1 MKRSFI
7 QAPDNFVSLG
17 IEAGLAERLPE
28 RGIKNP
34 SEIQKQVI
42 PLILEGK
49 DLFFSSA
56 TGTGK
61 TFAYLLP
68 ILQRLNGPGPSALI
82 LAPTYELCAQIKND
96 TDFLLKPNSVSR
108 SPHSSLLLIGGGNI
122 SRQIDGLK
130 KDKPMVIAGNP
141 GRVLL
146 LAKMKKLSL
155 KALSFLVLDEADRLV
170 SDESLAETREL
181 LELIGRETEVPPPA
195 AGSGRRPVYISCS
208 ATVTDKCRE
217 RLLPFFSP
225 DHAVVS
231 LSNRDVLRERIDH
244 WAFFA
249 ERRHKISSLRSF
261 LAAVKPGKALVFSG
275 GAGQPGN
282 IVSQLQYH
290 HINALPLFAG
300 MDKKPR
306 KTAIDGFR
314 SGKVEV
320 LVSSDL
326 ACRGLDINGVTH
338 IIALDCPGEDLVY
351 IHRAGRTARAGRR
364 GVMVTI
370 GDEQEMKALARLEK
384 RLGITVYPKIL
395 YRGRVAAADSECK
408 VLSIQRLS

>member
-1 MKRSFI
+1 MKRSFM
-7 QAPDNFVSLG
+7 QAPDDFVSLG

-28 RGIKNP
+28 RGIKKP

-68 ILQRLNGPGPSALI
+68 ILQRLKGREPSVLL
-82 LAPTYELCAQIKND
+82 LAPTYELCAQIKNE
-96 TDFLLKPNSVSR
+96 TDFLLKTNSVSP
-108 SPHSSLLLIGGGNI
+108 SPHSSLLLIGSGNI
-122 SRQIDGLK
+122 SRQIDSLK
-130 KDKPMVIAGNP
+130 KNKPEVIAGNP

-181 LELIGRETEVPPPA
+181 LELIGRETGVPPPV
-195 AGSGRRPVYISCS
+195 AGPVVRPVYISCS
-208 ATVTDKCRE
+208 ATITDKCRQ
-217 RLLPFFSP
+217 RLLPFFRP

-231 LSNRDVLRERIDH
+231 LSNEDVLRERIEH

-282 IVSQLQYH
+282 VVSQLQYH

-300 MDKKPR
+300 MDKKSR
-306 KTAIDGFR
+306 KAAIDGFR
-314 SGKVEV
+314 GGKVDV

-364 GVMVTI
+364 GIMVTI
-370 GDEQEMKALARLEK
+370 GDEQEMNALARLEK

-395 YRGRVAAADSECK
+395 FRGKVAAAGST
-408 VLSIQRLS
+408 

>member
-1 MKRSFI
+1 MKRSFM
-7 QAPDNFVSLG
+7 QVPDDFVSLG
-17 IEAGLAERLPE
+17 IEAGLAERLLE
-28 RGIKNP
+28 RGIKKP

-68 ILQRLNGPGPSALI
+68 ILQRLNGAGPSALL
-82 LAPTYELCAQIKND
+82 LAPTYELCAQIKNE
-96 TDFLLKPNSVSR
+96 TDFLLKTHSVSR

-181 LELIGRETEVPPPA
+181 LELIGRETEISPLA
-195 AGSGRRPVYISCS
+195 AGPGGRPVYISCS
-208 ATVTDKCRE
+208 ATITDKCRE
-217 RLLPFFSP
+217 RLLPFFRP

-231 LSNRDVLRERIDH
+231 LSDRDVLRERIEH

-249 ERRHKISSLRSF
+249 ERRHKISCLRSF

-282 IVSQLQYH
+282 VVSQLQYH

-300 MDKKPR
+300 MDKKSR

-314 SGKVEV
+314 SGKVDV

-338 IIALDCPGEDLVY
+338 ILALDCPGEDLVY

-370 GDEQEMKALARLEK
+370 GDGQEMKALARLEK

-395 YRGRVAAADSECK
+395 IRGKVAAADSECK
-408 VLSIQRLS
+408 VLPIR

>member
-1 MKRSFI
+1 MKRSFM
-7 QAPDNFVSLG
+7 QAADDFVSLG

-28 RGIKNP
+28 RGITKP

-68 ILQRLNGPGPSALI
+68 ILQRLKGPEPSALF
-82 LAPTYELCAQIKND
+82 LAPTYELCAQIKNE
-96 TDFLLKPNSVSR
+96 TDFLLKTNSVSR
-108 SPHSSLLLIGGGNI
+108 FPHSSLLLIGSGNI
-122 SRQIDGLK
+122 SRQIDSLK
-130 KDKPMVIAGNP
+130 KNKPEVIAGNP

-181 LELIGRETEVPPPA
+181 LELIRRETGVPPHA
-195 AGSGRRPVYISCS
+195 AGPVYISCS
-208 ATVTDKCRE
+208 ATITDKCRQ
-217 RLLPFFSP
+217 RLLPFFRP

-231 LSNRDVLRERIDH
+231 LSNRDVLREQIEH

-282 IVSQLQYH
+282 VVSQLQYH
-290 HINALPLFAG
+290 HIKALPLFSG
-300 MDKKPR
+300 MDKKSR
-306 KTAIDGFR
+306 KAAIDGFR

-370 GDEQEMKALARLEK
+370 GDEQEMNALARLEK

-395 YRGRVAAADSECK
+395 FQGKVAAAGGK
-408 VLSIQRLS
+408 

>member
-1 MKRSFI
+1 M
-7 QAPDNFVSLG
+7 QTPDDFTSLG
-17 IEAGLAERLPE
+17 IEAGLVERLPE
-28 RGIKNP
+28 RGIKKP

-68 ILQRLNGPGPSALI
+68 ILQRLNGPGPSALF
-82 LAPTYELCAQIKND
+82 LAPTYELCAQIKNE
-96 TDFLLKPNSVSR
+96 TDFLLKANSVSR
-108 SPHSSLLLIGGGNI
+108 SPHSSLLLIGSGNI

-130 KDKPMVIAGNP
+130 KDKPMIIAGNP

-181 LELIGRETEVPPPA
+181 LELIGRETAVPPPA
-195 AGSGRRPVYISCS
+195 AGRGRPVYISCS
-208 ATVTDKCRE
+208 ATITEKCRE
-217 RLLPFFSP
+217 RLLPFFRP

-231 LSNRDVLRERIDH
+231 LSNRDVLREQIEH

-290 HINALPLFAG
+290 HINALPLFSG

-314 SGKVEV
+314 SGKVDV

-338 IIALDCPGEDLVY
+338 IIALDCPREDLVY

-370 GDEQEMKALARLEK
+370 GDEVEMNALARLEK

-395 YRGRVAAADSECK
+395 FRGKVAAADG
-408 VLSIQRLS
+408 